1 MTRLGKIFD
10 DRLDQVEESL
20 DLAKS
25 TRELCRVIDHQQ
37 MVDHLAYDC
46 YMAGLISEADMH
58 QLQGRLQH
66 ITQGWAHAEVTDHAE
81 I

>member
-20 DLAKS
+20 DLATT
-25 TRELCRVIDHQQ
+25 TRDLCRVIDHQQ
-37 MVDHLAYDC
+37 MIDHLAYDC
-46 YMAGLISEADMH
+46 YMSGLISEDDMH
-58 QLQGRLQH
+58 QLQERLQH
-66 ITQGWAHAEVTDHAE
+66 ITHGWIHAEVKDAA